1 MAAAID
7 LMALAHDVG
16 FQRRVHFTMF
26 DVAKDKA
33 PTATGDDLTYI
44 NSILKGAVPVLQMTI
59 GVLLNA
65 DVASAGNA
73 ATSAT
78 DAQIKIAVEQVWS
91 FYAAAGV

>member
-1 MAAAID
+1 MAAID

-44 NSILKGAVPVLQMTI
+44 NSILKGVAPVLQMTI

-65 DVASAGNA
+65 DVASAGNT

-78 DAQIKIAVEQVWS
+78 DAQIKTAVEQVWP